1 MDETLNINDDI
12 KVLKLTVL
20 KDNLKQNWNLDTDLW
35 NEEFPYDFRFEDTY
49 LQLSFVLRDFN
60 IDELKHLISI
70 TNLYDVKN
78 YSHDIST
85 LINNYIKSCVDYLNH
100 EIDDNTDEYFKK
112 FSNDDNCFSYE
123 KKIKLALTKHNV
135 KYSLFFY
142 GTLRSLEVR
151 KAVIGENSDNHNTSS
166 GYLIKYKVYKV
177 KNANYPLI
185 RYTNN
190 EVDVVKGLLI
200 NNITFKELKKL
211 DKFEGKN
218 YFRQFVKVNI
228 DKIDHDAQIY
238 MPSKNMISEEPWN
251 YEDWY
256 KNDMKNFFLNEFDL
270 NGVKEV

>member
-70 TNLYDVKN
+70 TNLFDVKN

-100 EIDDNTDEYFKK
+100 EIEDNTDEYFKK

-151 KAVIGENSDNHNTSS
+151 KAVIGENSNNHNTSS

-200 NNITFKELKKL
+200 NNITFKELKIL

>member
-12 KVLKLTVL
+12 KALKLTVL

-70 TNLYDVKN
+70 TNLYHVKN

-142 GTLRSLEVR
+142 GTLRSLEIR

-166 GYLIKYKVYKV
+166 GYLLKYKVYKV

-200 NNITFKELKKL
+200 NNITFEELKKL

>member
-200 NNITFKELKKL
+200 NNITFKELKIL

>member
-70 TNLYDVKN
+70 TNLFDVKN

-185 RYTNN
+185 RYTNK
-190 EVDVVKGLLI
+190 EVDLVKGLLI
-200 NNITFKELKKL
+200 NNITCEELKKL

>member
-1 MDETLNINDDI
+1 MDEALNINDDI
-12 KVLKLTVL
+12 KALKLRVL

-35 NEEFPYDFRFEDTY
+35 NEEFPHDFRFEDTY

-70 TNLYDVKN
+70 TNLFDVKN

-100 EIDDNTDEYFKK
+100 EIDGNTDEYFRK
-112 FSNDDNCFSYE
+112 FNNNNNCFSYE
-123 KKIKLALTKHNV
+123 KKIRKSLIKH
-135 KYSLFFY
+135 KIHYSLFFY

-151 KAVIGENSDNHNTSS
+151 KAVIGESSDHHNTSS
-166 GYLIKYKVYKV
+166 GDLFKHKVYKV

-185 RYTNN
+185 KYTNN
-190 EVDVVKGLLI
+190 EVDVVRGLLI
-200 NNITFKELKKL
+200 NNITFEELKKL

-238 MPSKNMISEEPWN
+238 MPSKNMVSEEPWN

>member
-70 TNLYDVKN
+70 TNLFDVKN

-270 NGVKEV
+270 NGVKQV

>member
-12 KVLKLTVL
+12 KALKLTVL

-70 TNLYDVKN
+70 TNLFDVKN

-100 EIDDNTDEYFKK
+100 EIDDNIDEYFKK
-112 FSNDDNCFSYE
+112 FSNNDNCFSYE

-200 NNITFKELKKL
+200 NNITFEELKKL

-238 MPSKNMISEEPWN
+238 MPSKNMISEQPWN

>member
-1 MDETLNINDDI
+1 MDEALNINDDI
-12 KVLKLTVL
+12 KALKLRVL

-35 NEEFPYDFRFEDTY
+35 NEEFPHDFRFEDTY

-70 TNLYDVKN
+70 TNLFDVKN

-100 EIDDNTDEYFKK
+100 EIDGNTDEYFRK
-112 FSNDDNCFSYE
+112 FNNNNNCFSYE
-123 KKIKLALTKHNV
+123 KKIRKSLIKH
-135 KYSLFFY
+135 KIHYSLFFY

-151 KAVIGENSDNHNTSS
+151 KAVIGESSDHHNTSS
-166 GYLIKYKVYKV
+166 GDLFKHKVYKV

-185 RYTNN
+185 KYTNN
-190 EVDVVKGLLI
+190 EVDVVRGLLI
-200 NNITFKELKKL
+200 NNITFV
-211 DKFEGKN
+211 DRCEGKN

-228 DKIDHDAQIY
+228 DRIDHDAQIY
-238 MPSKNMISEEPWN
+238 MPNKNMVSDEPWN

>member
-123 KKIKLALTKHNV
+123 EKIKLALTEHNV

-200 NNITFKELKKL
+200 NNITFEELKKL

>member
-1 MDETLNINDDI
+1 MSKTLNINDDI

-70 TNLYDVKN
+70 TNLFDVKN

-100 EIDDNTDEYFKK
+100 EIDDNIDEYFKK

-151 KAVIGENSDNHNTSS
+151 KAVIGENRDNHNTSS

-200 NNITFKELKKL
+200 NNITFEELKKL

-270 NGVKEV
+270 N

>member
-70 TNLYDVKN
+70 TNLFDVKN

-190 EVDVVKGLLI
+190 KVDVVKGLLI
-200 NNITFKELKKL
+200 NNITFEELKKL

>member
-70 TNLYDVKN
+70 TNLFDVKN

-185 RYTNN
+185 RYTND
-190 EVDVVKGLLI
+190 EVDVVKGLFI
-200 NNITFKELKKL
+200 NNITFEELKKL